1 MTGLV
6 HRVAAGLLVADG
18 RVLLGHRH
26 PRRPHYPDCWDAVGG
41 HIEPGESPEQA
52 LVRECREEI
61 GVTVTRAHAA
71 DVEAISDDLE
81 LHAFVVDRWEGTPAN
96 LAPEEHDDLAWFG
109 PEELACLR
117 LAHPSLGD
125 VVTAA
130 LGGLEPGRPP
140 VR

>member
-1 MTGLV
+1 VTGFV

-26 PRRPHYPDCWDAVGG
+26 PRRRHYPDCWDAVGG

-52 LVRECREEI
+52 LVREFREEI
-61 GVTVTRAHAA
+61 GVTVTRARAV
-71 DVEAISDDLE
+71 DVEAIGDDLE

-96 LAPEEHDDLAWFG
+96 LAPEEHDDLAWFR
-109 PEELACLR
+109 PDELTGRR

-130 LGGLEPGRPP
+130 LGRLEPDRL
-140 VR
+140 R